1 MRFEQLKCL
10 QEIAKTGSISSAAKN
25 LFISQQAVSASIK
38 HLEEE
43 MGVQLLI
50 RSQTGISLTEEGKET
65 VVFAQRMLEEQENF
79 FQNIKYLH
87 ENKLNLNTL
96 RINIGSTST
105 IVNGVMPKVLADLNL
120 QRQKVSFHISQNDH
134 AEEVMSKI
142 KDGVYNLGLIS
153 LNEARLEQL
162 CQTYDLEYE
171 ILLRDEIVGVMPR
184 RIANFEKRAIISND
198 YKMYPKA
205 LCNIEPLAEY
215 VNDIEYMSISTDIN
229 FYLQLLNEVDVIV
242 MMPSVSAKQF
252 FKAKPYA
259 ILPLEEEKFSV
270 IHVVVYPRTISKEL
284 WKIITMIR
292 QMMLEI
298 V

>member
-1 MRFEQLKCL
+1 MRFEQLRCL
-10 QEIAKTGSISSAAKN
+10 QEIAKTGSITSAAKN
-25 LFISQQAVSASIK
+25 LFISQQAVSASVK

-43 MGVQLLI
+43 MGVQLMI
-50 RSQTGISLTEEGKET
+50 RSQTGVAFTEEGKAT
-65 VVFAQRMLEEQENF
+65 VVFAQKMLEEQNVF
-79 FQNIKYLH
+79 FQDIKYLQK
-87 ENKLNLNTL
+87 NKLNLDTL
-96 RINIGSTST
+96 QINIGSTSS
-105 IVNGVMPKVLADLNL
+105 IVNGVLPKVLADLNL
-120 QRQKVSFHISQNDH
+120 QKQKVSVQISQTDH

-142 KDGVYNLGLIS
+142 KDGSYDLGLIS
-153 LNEARLEQL
+153 LNEGRLEQL

-171 ILLRDEIVGVMPR
+171 ILLRDEILGVMPR
-184 RIANFEKRAIISND
+184 RIANFEKRAIIAKD
-198 YKMYPKA
+198 YEMYPKA
-205 LCNIEPLAEY
+205 LCNIEPLPEY
-215 VNDIEYMSISTDIN
+215 VNDLEYMSISTDIN

-259 ILPLEEEKFSV
+259 ILPLEAEPVSL